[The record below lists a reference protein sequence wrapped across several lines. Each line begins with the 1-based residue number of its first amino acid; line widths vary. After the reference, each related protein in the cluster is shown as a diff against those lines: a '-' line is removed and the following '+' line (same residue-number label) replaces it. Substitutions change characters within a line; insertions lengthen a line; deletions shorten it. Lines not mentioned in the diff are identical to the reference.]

1 MVMEN
6 NKFMDHTKQNSPKEI
21 PSLLQFLSS
30 NEVEGFDIV
39 GGKKGLNNQSQPSE
53 IKPLNSSAMVTNT
66 TDVQSQSKESH
77 HHRKDS
83 VLISMPS
90 LQVAIRAPTT
100 LWHLLHIPS
109 SVFPV
114 SVNRIA
120 DMDL

>member
-6 NKFMDHTKQNSPKEI
+6 NKFMDHAKQNSPEEI
-21 PSLLQFLSS
+21 PSLRQFLSS

-53 IKPLNSSAMVTNT
+53 IKPLNSSAMVTDT
-66 TDVQSQSKESH
+66 ADVQSQSKESH

-83 VLISMPS
+83 VSISMPS

-109 SVFPV
+109 VFPV